1 MTKTKTEEPD
11 LLELAPGDKI
21 FHLSHRSYHR
31 LVDRRDAGRS
41 RIILYKEGGIAVG
54 RNNRNSNND

>member
-11 LLELAPGDKI
+11 LLELSPGDKI
-21 FHLSHRSYHR
+21 FHLPHRSNHR

-41 RIILYKEGGIAVG
+41 RIILYKEGGIAFG
-54 RNNRNSNND
+54 YNKK

>member
-11 LLELAPGDKI
+11 LLELSPGDKI
-21 FHLSHRSYHR
+21 FHLPHRSNHR

-41 RIILYKEGGIAVG
+41 RIILYKEGGIVFLVTI
-54 RNNRNSNND
+54 RNSNNN